1 MATYYRWRRSTVEEL
16 YSTETASTFSLS
28 AAVTATGLWTF
39 YTADSY
45 TVPTGDLAGY
55 AILNDPS
62 ELQINRYDGAQY
74 ISGNKFVSFSRNY
87 VTYLYTSNNQ
97 MTAYSNTISGQSTLM
112 LAGAVGN
119 NIERRY
125 NFRFGP
131 GTSQGYVYS
140 TSSTAYPNGGV
151 SGGYYYDQRT
161 TVSSPTAPSGITYPA
176 SITSTSVSISWTA
189 ATSNVPDYS
198 VSQYEVSYSTNGG
211 SSWTVA
217 GTTASTSYS
226 FDIPT
231 GTTSITFRVR
241 ARDSNNQWGNYVTGT
256 ASQVLLAPTLTVPQ
270 MVMQGQSAT
279 VSWTAVEGADSYT
292 LQRKSSA
299 DADWTQVYSGAATTF
314 SETVGSWTSVQY
326 RVQAVFGE
334 TAGGWATSD
343 PIQIVSASAL
353 VISGSDGDLGTLVS
367 DVSYTVSSD
376 GSTEL
381 TVVETINGTE
391 TRTYTA
397 TNGATNKIP
406 VVDLPTGY
414 GTIKITASTNP
425 GSGVVTVTREWT
437 YTKAAITFPDAGSVA
452 DLTQQGKTIW
462 AKTIAEAV
470 RTPGIW
476 GGNLGLALQKLM
488 GAVLYNSNKVAKYTE
503 VKVSLSG
510 KSEGDII
517 SLPENG
523 QIVEFYV
530 AKLDYES
537 GLNGTGR
544 VLVVRKN
551 LYIARP
557 WDAGGVNA
565 YSASDIDIWMESTYK
580 PMLHNSV
587 QSEIGTT
594 KIYYTPGNGNDAVTT
609 IERGVFP
616 LSATEM
622 GGEETN
628 FNVEGTVLPISETL
642 QQASNGPKIIW
653 TRTPTIGRTDTA
665 ISLSRNPNPSFDN
678 TYCTATQ
685 KWYYRP
691 AFTLPSSFESTY
703 YVGSDGSVHDSQ
715 EYEEAGTFTDISG
728 GAIPMVSIE
737 TGSYVG
743 TGTSGESNPNTLT
756 FSGKPMLVF
765 ITGRKF
771 NDNNMIAS
779 IFPAHAMTEE
789 YAGSIYGTWF
799 ASSNFY
805 SNPTTMQAR
814 VVGNKMQWY
823 CTNDFNQQLNES
835 GVTYSYI
842 AFIIPGGAT

>member
-1 MATYYRWRRSTVEEL
+1 MALYRWKKSTVS
-16 YSTETASTFSLS
+16 YTETS
-28 AAVTATGLWTF
+28 
-39 YTADSY
+39 
-45 TVPTGDLAGY
+45 
-55 AILNDPS
+55 
-62 ELQINRYDGAQY
+62 
-74 ISGNKFVSFSRNY
+74 SF
-87 VTYLYTSNNQ
+87 L
-97 MTAYSNTISGQSTLM
+97 SNTISANVVYRDNNKPSAANGVYTMPSSAETISADGYMHSVRGYFTINSRTSNTLYYANSITFNSSGSSLIATGQYTQYTQT
-112 LAGAVGN
+112 AT
-119 NIERRY
+119 E
-125 NFRFGP
+125 
-131 GTSQGYVYS
+131 GTEQGYVYS
-140 TSSTAYPNGGV
+140 TDSSAYPNGGV
-151 SGGYYYDQRT
+151 SGGYYYSDMQEI
-161 TVSSPTAPSGITYPA
+161 APP
-176 SITSTSVSISWTA
+176 VF
-189 ATSNVPDYS
+189 
-198 VSQYEVSYSTNGG
+198 TN
-211 SSWTVA
+211 
-217 GTTASTSYS
+217 
-226 FDIPT
+226 
-231 GTTSITFRVR
+231 
-241 ARDSNNQWGNYVTGT
+241 
-256 ASQVLLAPTLTVPQ
+256 LPQ
-270 MVMQGQSAT
+270 LVMQGNQIT
-279 VSWTAVEGADSYT
+279 VSWSAVDGADGYI
-292 LQRKSSA
+292 LERKA
-299 DADWTQVYSGAATTF
+299 DTDADWTQVYSGANTSF
-314 SETVGSWTSVQY
+314 EETVGTWTSVQY
-326 RVQAVFGE
+326 RVK
-334 TAGGWATSD
+334 AGVSGTYGDYTTSASV
-343 PIQIVSASAL
+343 PVVSASAV
-353 VISGSDGDLGTLVS
+353 VISGTDGDLGTLVN
-367 DVSYTVSSD
+367 DVTYTVSSY

-391 TRTYTA
+391 TRTFTA
-397 TNGATNKIP
+397 TNGGTNKIP

-470 RTPGIW
+470 RAPGIW
-476 GGNLGLALQKLM
+476 GGNLGLALAKLA
-488 GAVLYNSNKVAKYTE
+488 GAVLYNPNQVAKYTE
-503 VKVSLSG
+503 VKVSLAG

-523 QIVEFYV
+523 KMVEFYV

-544 VLVVRKN
+544 TLLVRKD

-622 GGEETN
+622 GGAEAN

-642 QQASNGPKIIW
+642 QQASNGPQNIQW

-678 TYCTATQ
+678 TFCTATQ

-691 AFTLPSSFESTY
+691 AFTLPSTFTATY
-703 YVGSDGSVHDSQ
+703 YVGSDGTVHDEQ

-743 TGTSGESNPNTLT
+743 TGALGNANPSSLT
-756 FSGKPMLVF
+756 FSAPPAFLLISNGGASHFILMDVVALTTSFTARAYLYVETDGALKTTSTVYAKRDGNTVSWYIDEAKP
-765 ITGRKF
+765 
-771 NDNNMIAS
+771 
-779 IFPAHAMTEE
+779 
-789 YAGSIYGTWF
+789 YA
-799 ASSNFY
+799 
-805 SNPTTMQAR
+805 Q
-814 VVGNKMQWY
+814 
-823 CTNDFNQQLNES
+823 CNQQGLAY
-835 GVTYSYI
+835 TYL
-842 AFIIPGGAT
+842 ALLGGAA